1 MTSAN
6 FRSYPISDIVTE
18 RETRQ
23 RKELKGIEELADSI
37 ARLGLIHPIVISNDG
52 ILVAGERRLTAC
64 TLLGWDNIPVQFAED
79 LDEYTLQCIELE
91 ENVKRSDLSWQDEV
105 AAVARLHDLK
115 SSNEENWSAIDTANF
130 IGASPSYV
138 EKRLQV
144 AKAMDNA
151 VVSKAETFSTA
162 HNITKRDGERKKSS
176 AMLAAAASI
185 DSIVSPDTPAAAP
198 VTIPLINESFLD
210 WQAAYTGSKFNL
222 IHCDFPYGINVADAP
237 RMSAGMADHYA
248 DSPDIYWALV
258 AGLMSAMDNVVADSA
273 HLIFWFSPKFYCDTR
288 QQLER
293 MGWTLTD
300 YPLIWHKSDGA
311 GVAPDPQR
319 GPRNTYEMAFFG
331 HRGDRKIAAAGTKS
345 NSFAHP
351 GKRGEAIH
359 VSEKPYPM
367 IRHFLS
373 MLCDEYSHVLDP
385 TCGSGNALKAAE
397 DLGASRVLGIEQMPE
412 FYENA
417 RAYWEQ
423 RG

>member
-1 MTSAN
+1 
-6 FRSYPISDIVTE
+6 
-18 RETRQ
+18 
-23 RKELKGIEELADSI
+23 
-37 ARLGLIHPIVISNDG
+37 
-52 ILVAGERRLTAC
+52 
-64 TLLGWDNIPVQFAED
+64 
-79 LDEYTLQCIELE
+79 
-91 ENVKRSDLSWQDEV
+91 
-105 AAVARLHDLK
+105 
-115 SSNEENWSAIDTANF
+115 
-130 IGASPSYV
+130 
-138 EKRLQV
+138 
-144 AKAMDNA
+144 
-151 VVSKAETFSTA
+151 
-162 HNITKRDGERKKSS
+162 
-176 AMLAAAASI
+176 
-185 DSIVSPDTPAAAP
+185 
-198 VTIPLINESFLD
+198 
-210 WQAAYTGSKFNL
+210 
-222 IHCDFPYGINVADAP
+222 
-237 RMSAGMADHYA
+237 
-248 DSPDIYWALV
+248 
-258 AGLMSAMDNVVADSA
+258 MDNVVADSA

-331 HRGDRKIAAAGTKS
+331 HRGDRKITAAGTKS